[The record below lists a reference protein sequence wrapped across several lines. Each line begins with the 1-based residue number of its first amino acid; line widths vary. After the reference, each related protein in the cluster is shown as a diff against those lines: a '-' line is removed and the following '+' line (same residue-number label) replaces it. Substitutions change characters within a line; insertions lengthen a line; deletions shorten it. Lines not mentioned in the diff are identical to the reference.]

1 MSFDFKCEDRLKLG
15 FLLRIIVTIILLSSI
30 KLFPGERKH
39 MLLLI
44 VIKLI
49 ILDSIDSL
57 PALFYNANIK
67 SCWNPCTML
76 NYYQIRDKLTDIL
89 SYFLIYIILDYD
101 PYLLTLILWR
111 FLGVFLFTK
120 TKNRSWL
127 VPFFDFVKEYLVY
140 LYFFG
145 YDFKYIAIFFLGK
158 IGFEYYF
165 HVFRLSNNLCLKR
178 SSRS

>member
-1 MSFDFKCEDRLKLG
+1 MSFDFKCEDRLRLG
-15 FLLRIIVTIILLSSI
+15 FLLRIIVTIILLASI
-30 KLFPGERKH
+30 KLFPGERKY

-57 PALFYNANIK
+57 PTLFYNADIK

-76 NYYQIRDKLTDIL
+76 NYYQVGDKIVDIL

-101 PYLLTLILWR
+101 PFLLILILWR
-111 FLGVFLFTK
+111 FVGVFLFARS
-120 TKNRSWL
+120 KNRGWL

-140 LYFFG
+140 IYFFG
-145 YDFKYIAIFFLGK
+145 YNFKYIGIFFLVK

-165 HVFRLSNNLCLKR
+165 HVLRLSNNRCLNSAKR
-178 SSRS
+178 S

>member
-30 KLFPGERKH
+30 KLFPGERKY

-44 VIKLI
+44 VVKLI

-57 PALFYNANIK
+57 PTLFYNANIK

-76 NYYQIRDKLTDIL
+76 NYYQIGDKLTDLL

-111 FLGVFLFTK
+111 FLGVFLFAK
-120 TKNRSWL
+120 TKNRTLARS
-127 VPFFDFVKEYLVY
+127 
-140 LYFFG
+140 
-145 YDFKYIAIFFLGK
+145 I
-158 IGFEYYF
+158 
-165 HVFRLSNNLCLKR
+165 FRLCKGV
-178 SSRS
+178 SRLSLFLWLRFQIHPNFFPR